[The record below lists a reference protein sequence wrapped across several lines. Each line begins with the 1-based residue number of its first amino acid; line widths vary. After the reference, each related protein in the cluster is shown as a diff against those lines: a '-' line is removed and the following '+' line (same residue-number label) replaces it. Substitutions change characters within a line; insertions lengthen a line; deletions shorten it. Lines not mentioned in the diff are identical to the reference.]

1 MYNRL
6 RTGGDQ
12 FFPLG
17 WAMVLQKAGGHHHV
31 AHAVASIRR
40 CLRSAGDVEHVD
52 NADINQR
59 LMETIEWITSYSQQI
74 RSAIEDGVID
84 AARTRAI
91 EENSTRRWLSGR
103 SIQRWCIGFFAP
115 LKRMTPASVQLRAS
129 WRIAIV
135 WRTNA

>member
-1 MYNRL
+1 LYNRL

-17 WAMVLQKAGGHHHV
+17 WAMVLQRLAASPCGD
-31 AHAVASIRR
+31 AVARIWR
-40 CLRSAGDVEHVD
+40 CLRSAGDVEQVD

-84 AARTRAI
+84 ADERER
-91 EENSTRRWLSGR
+91 
-103 SIQRWCIGFFAP
+103 
-115 LKRMTPASVQLRAS
+115 LKRTVTR
-129 WRIAIV
+129 
-135 WRTNA
+135 